1 LFVLNKVR
9 NEETETYL
17 RYRLAEHDIE
27 PIRAIHDNPSLT
39 FAWLKGKPLA
49 EVKTKT
55 EVERIVEAI
64 GTAEKICAP

>member
-9 NEETETYL
+9 DEETETYL
-17 RYRLAEHDIE
+17 HHRLAEHDIE
-27 PIRAIHDNPSLT
+27 HNGAIHDNPSLT

-49 EVKTKT
+49 EVITKT

-64 GTAEKICAP
+64 GTAEKICEP